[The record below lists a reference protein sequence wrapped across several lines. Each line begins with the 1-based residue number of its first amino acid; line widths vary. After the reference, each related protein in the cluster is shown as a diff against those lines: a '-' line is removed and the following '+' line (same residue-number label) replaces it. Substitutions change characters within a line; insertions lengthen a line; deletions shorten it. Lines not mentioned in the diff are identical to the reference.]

1 MVEPDRKPDPQRLQ
15 RGRYGH
21 AGGTR
26 TLRAGSQLQTPSGV
40 RSPPHQDARHEG
52 EDGEVAGRTQL
63 AHGNRPQEV
72 SHIRL
77 TSTCGSFSPSSPPL
91 GEQKG
96 RNAMKT
102 IVEVA
107 RRLAWEARRDE
118 IAAGRRVRSKT
129 WGKKSRDPRK
139 ERRESRREL
148 SRM

>member
-1 MVEPDRKPDPQRLQ
+1 
-15 RGRYGH
+15 
-21 AGGTR
+21 
-26 TLRAGSQLQTPSGV
+26 
-40 RSPPHQDARHEG
+40 
-52 EDGEVAGRTQL
+52 
-63 AHGNRPQEV
+63 
-72 SHIRL
+72 
-77 TSTCGSFSPSSPPL
+77 
-91 GEQKG
+91 
-96 RNAMKT
+96 MKT